1 MVYSLGRVKED
12 RGKLSTAIWIML
24 RTSFIGAIK
33 D

>member
-12 RGKLSTAIWIML
+12 RRNLSTAIRNML
-24 RTSFIGAIK
+24 RISFKGAIK